1 MTLTRGRDRTSG
13 PVLGVDIGGTNIKW
27 VLWTGGETADAGRL
41 PTPRSGPDA
50 VVAALSELADPGT
63 VTALGVAVP
72 GHLSRDRRSTT
83 VIPNLAGD
91 WDGYPM
97 ADRLQNSTGVTT
109 VLLNDARAFARAE
122 LALGAARGRSEAIF
136 VTMGT
141 GIGGAVA
148 VNGEVVCGPGDTLGE
163 IGHVTAVA
171 DGVPCGC
178 GARGCLE
185 TLAGGRALA
194 GAWSAQTSADATA
207 DVLPLVDAARRGDAA
222 AQRILDRAGHA
233 MGTVLGSVL
242 ALLGQRTVVVG
253 GGAAPAFT
261 FMRKAAAQALL
272 HRRALVGEVELL
284 TAGLGSQAGA
294 IGAALHAAAHTEP
307 HGSDQQLLF
316 TVTPLPRAP

>member
-1 MTLTRGRDRTSG
+1 MTLTRERDRARG

-27 VLWTGGETADAGRL
+27 VLWTGGEAADAGSL
-41 PTPRSGPDA
+41 PTPRGGPDA
-50 VVAALSELADPGT
+50 VVAALGELADPDT

-97 ADRLQNSTGVTT
+97 ADRLQSSTGITA

-122 LALGAARGRSEAIF
+122 LALGAARGRSEAVF

-171 DGVPCGC
+171 DGAPCGC

-194 GAWSAQTSADATA
+194 EAWSARTSADATA
-207 DVLPLVDAARRGDAA
+207 GVLPLVEAARSGDAA
-222 AQRILDRAGHA
+222 AQQILDQAGHA

-242 ALLGQRTVVVG
+242 ALLGQHTAVVG
-253 GGAAPAFT
+253 GGAAPAFA
-261 FMRKAAAQALL
+261 FMRYAVVRALL
-272 HRRALVGEVELL
+272 PRHGLIGKVELL
-284 TAGLGSQAGA
+284 SAGLGSQAGA

-307 HGSDQQLLF
+307 HRSDHQLLH
-316 TVTPLPRAP
+316 TVAPLPRAP